1 MEPEVRR
8 SERTRHEPVRYGVW
22 VTDHHDL
29 LIIESDEP
37 MSFEEAM
44 MGPDSDIWLE
54 ASISELESSF

>member
-1 MEPEVRR
+1 MRR
-8 SERTRHEPVRYGVW
+8 SKRTHHEPDRYEVW

-37 MSFEEAM
+37 TSFGEAM
-44 MGPDSDIWLE
+44 MGPDSDILFE